1 MSAMEQRMLESSNS
15 NSSMLVVT
23 HLKNVA
29 ILISKSGNNCIEF
42 SRMEYIVTNSYGNG
56 YDGLQSASETL
67 SALSNL
73 LIIDEDFKNSL
84 NQHGGKGQ
92 IQRET
97 VDGLTYDDLL
107 MIFSHHGL
115 LTYQFADM
123 RLKECL
129 FLVSDGVWYILSTDV
144 ACEVSYRCLGFHSKG
159 RRNGN
164 KVKSGESS
172 PFGTKVDKHFN
183 NSVKVKPVSES
194 NVFAVPAYFND
205 S

>member
-15 NSSMLVVT
+15 NSSMLVVS

-84 NQHGGKGQ
+84 IQYGGEGQ
-92 IQRET
+92 IQHGDNVE
-97 VDGLTYDDLL
+97 VYANMEIEGMMEPAKPLQY
-107 MIFSHHGL
+107 GL
-115 LTYQFADM
+115 LTVFAQKDM

-129 FLVSDGVWYILSTDV
+129 FLASDGVWYILSTDV

-172 PFGTKVDKHFN
+172 PFGTKVDKH
-183 NSVKVKPVSES
+183 
-194 NVFAVPAYFND
+194 YY
-205 S
+205 